1 MASVWNV
8 SKEPD
13 LPFAT
18 IKDAVES
25 GQTLDNELIKLC
37 PGWFVESVE
46 LKKSL
51 TIFSSE
57 GAEKTILSKPSNA
70 DFIIS
75 IKKSRNKITGLQF
88 AVGSYSIIIGDSSK
102 NITNCEIKECIIK
115 NNMFLTQKSDSNYV
129 HHNSFYDN
137 LRIENSSFNR
147 IEDNVFDKSRIELD
161 TKADDNIIKGNII
174 GNTKIGIQHY
184 SYLED
189 VIKRNEIKNNFIGWD
204 PNQKKLLP
212 VEIGI
217 SLRYA
222 QENIIEGNT
231 IVAEERAEGDSHEI
245 KFEYASH
252 NTLKN
257 NHFGLDTSSALTFPR
272 RVSVS
277 ISDESNNNTF
287 DKNYFVGNYF
297 AALAIKIS
305 SMDNTIKNN
314 FFGSEKS
321 FVDELT
327 LKHLRGTGVVVYQNC
342 HNTTIDN
349 NTFASIGACIGI
361 KLSN

>member
-1 MASVWNV
+1 MSINVGQVTCIPIPESARPGTKGPLEIFYSYKQTMASVWNV

-88 AVGSYSIIIGDSSK
+88 AVGSYSIIIEDSSK

-115 NNMFLTQKSDSNYV
+115 NKMFLSQNSDSNYV

-277 ISDESNNNTF
+277 
-287 DKNYFVGNYF
+287 
-297 AALAIKIS
+297 
-305 SMDNTIKNN
+305 
-314 FFGSEKS
+314 
-321 FVDELT
+321 
-327 LKHLRGTGVVVYQNC
+327 
-342 HNTTIDN
+342 
-349 NTFASIGACIGI
+349 
-361 KLSN
+361 